1 MSGKK
6 IIPCLDMKNG
16 KVVKGINFVNIKEVG
31 DPVEIAKEY
40 CAQGADEL
48 VFLDIAATNEARKTR
63 KDLVALISKSI
74 DIPFTVGGGIA
85 CIEDVEEVLA
95 AGADK
100 IGINSAAIKNKV
112 FFKEALDKFGAD
124 KVVLALDGKRNA
136 DGTSWNVVVNGGE
149 KDTGID
155 AIEWA
160 KEARA
165 MGVNEILL
173 TSLDED
179 GEKKGYD
186 LALTKA
192 VKDAT
197 GAVVIASG
205 GCGTLEDFYDV
216 FKTDIADCAL
226 AASIFHYK
234 EIEIPKLKTYLKEK
248 GIKLYRE

>member
-1 MSGKK
+1 MIGKK
-6 IIPCLDMKNG
+6 IIPCLDMKDG

-31 DPVEIAKEY
+31 DPVDIAKDY

-48 VFLDIAATNEARKTR
+48 VFLDIAATNEERKTR
-63 KDLVALISKSI
+63 KDLVSLISKNI
-74 DIPFTVGGGIA
+74 NIPFTVGGGIKSL
-85 CIEDVEEVLA
+85 EDIEEVLA
-95 AGADK
+95 AGANK

-112 FFKEALDKFGAD
+112 FLKEAIDKFGAD
-124 KVVLALDGKRNA
+124 KVVLALDGKRNEK
-136 DGTSWNVVVNGGE
+136 GTWNVVVNGGE

-155 AIEWA
+155 VVEWA

-197 GAVVIASG
+197 GAIVIASG

-216 FKTDIADCAL
+216 FKTDIADSAL

-234 EIEIPKLKTYLKEK
+234 EIQIPELKTYLKNK
-248 GIKLYRE
+248 GVNLYKE